1 MQLVALLQA
10 AKQGLIHKVDDWAE
24 GEEEM
29 ETDDGLRWTDD
40 GLRWTGDGLRWTDDG
55 LRWTDDGLRWTDDG
69 LRWTDA

>member
-40 GLRWTGDGLRWTDDG
+40 GLTMD
-55 LRWTDDGLRWTDDG
+55 
-69 LRWTDA
+69 